1 MHRPLALAALLL
13 AAACGAEPDAPPPGG
28 ADTLAAVPAE
38 APASTPWRSNPEEGV
53 TIRPGET
60 VTVETG
66 PHALLWPA
74 DAAELEPPYT
84 VRATLLKQAGRIHE
98 GYGVFF
104 GGRQIEGPEEAQ
116 AYSYF
121 LVRGDG
127 SFLVKRREGT
137 ETPTLRDWTRA
148 PRINRD
154 ANGATRANELEV
166 QVRPDTSVFL
176 VNGAEVARVP
186 TDSLSASGR
195 TGVRVAHDV
204 VLEIRAFQAERG
216 AP

>member
-13 AAACGAEPDAPPPGG
+13 AACGAEPDAPRPAG
-28 ADTLAAVPAE
+28 ADTLAAVPAN
-38 APASTPWRSNPEEGV
+38 APASTAWRSNPEEGV
-53 TIRPGET
+53 TIRPGDA

-66 PHALLWPA
+66 PHTLLWPA
-74 DAAELEPPYT
+74 DAAELAPPYT
-84 VRATLLKQAGRIHE
+84 VRATLLKRAGRIHE
-98 GYGVFF
+98 GYGLFF
-104 GGRQIEGPEEAQ
+104 GGSQIEGAEEAQ

-127 SFLVKRREGT
+127 SFLVKRREGPD
-137 ETPTLRDWTRA
+137 TPTLRDWTRH

-154 ANGATRANELEV
+154 ANGATRPNELEV
-166 QVRPDTSVFL
+166 QVRPDTAVFL

-186 TDSLSASGR
+186 TDSLSASGGA
-195 TGVRVAHDV
+195 GVRVAHDV
-204 VLEIRAFQAERG
+204 VLEIGSFQAEPG